1 MSTTEGRRLYA
12 GRATCAT
19 FALSKVCPNCDDPHV
34 GPHNRCGH
42 PTAPAPGYRRC
53 AGDNACPIRLHETH
67 PSRFCPDH
75 ADQVW
80 ALPEQ
85 DRNAELA
92 AINALMTGQ
101 PSPHRTRPVAIRKP
115 T

>member
-1 MSTTEGRRLYA
+1 
-12 GRATCAT
+12 
-19 FALSKVCPNCDDPHV
+19 LSKVRPNCRGPHI
-34 GPHNRCGH
+34 GPHNRCAH
-42 PTAPAPGYRRC
+42 PTAVTRGYRRC

-67 PSRFCPDH
+67 PSRFCPWH
-75 ADQVW
+75 TEQIW

-101 PSPHRTRPVAIRKP
+101 PSPHRTRPVANKKA